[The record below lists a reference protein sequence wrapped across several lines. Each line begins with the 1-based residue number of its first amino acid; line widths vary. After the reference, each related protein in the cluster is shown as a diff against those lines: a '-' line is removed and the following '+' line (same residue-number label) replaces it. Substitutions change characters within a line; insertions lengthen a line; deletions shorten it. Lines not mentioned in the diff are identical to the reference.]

1 MKSPNKI
8 ILCVSIIIISMS
20 SLCIKAFAAE
30 EPYLQKYFKTAISLF
45 EDKKYEQAI
54 KVFEQIIEIEDE
66 RGEFH
71 FTPFV
76 EIYID
81 KAKARNVK
89 LIPKK
94 RRVAESKS
102 KKVLISEHVE
112 KQVEAKGEV
121 GDQAR
126 VDRVYEEFTDYY
138 DEKQKSPSIITTY
151 SAEDEEDDIEAYLDE
166 ARYKY
171 KGLKSKRKILTRKEK
186 VYDESGWTRLGPKP
200 AEGIKPKRKIIT
212 RKEEVYDES
221 GWTRLGPKPLVR
233 IERDSSRED
242 GEFGDLL
249 YEAIDSGVENL
260 DDDMLMFFDDQR
272 FKNIVGRIAT
282 YKLRKRTW

>member
-1 MKSPNKI
+1 
-8 ILCVSIIIISMS
+8 MS

-81 KAKARNVK
+81 KAKARNVT

-94 RRVAESKS
+94 RRVAE
-102 KKVLISEHVE
+102 
-112 KQVEAKGEV
+112 
-121 GDQAR
+121 
-126 VDRVYEEFTDYY
+126 
-138 DEKQKSPSIITTY
+138 QKSPSIITTY

>member
-1 MKSPNKI
+1 
-8 ILCVSIIIISMS
+8 V
-20 SLCIKAFAAE
+20 
-30 EPYLQKYFKTAISLF
+30 
-45 EDKKYEQAI
+45 
-54 KVFEQIIEIEDE
+54 
-66 RGEFH
+66 
-71 FTPFV
+71 
-76 EIYID
+76 
-81 KAKARNVK
+81 

-102 KKVLISEHVE
+102 KKVLTSEHVE
-112 KQVEAKGEV
+112 RQVEAKGEV
-121 GDQAR
+121 RDQAS
-126 VDRVYEEFTDYY
+126 VGRVYEELTDYY

-171 KGLKSKRKILTRKEK
+171 KG
-186 VYDESGWTRLGPKP
+186 
-200 AEGIKPKRKIIT
+200 IKPKTKIIT

-233 IERDSSRED
+233 IERDSSHED

-260 DDDMLMFFDDQR
+260 DDDMLMFYDDQR

>member
-1 MKSPNKI
+1 
-8 ILCVSIIIISMS
+8 MS
-20 SLCIKAFAAE
+20 SLCIKAFAE
-30 EPYLQKYFKTAISLF
+30 EDPYLQKYFRKAISLF

-54 KVFEQIIEIEDE
+54 EVFEQIIEIEDE
-66 RGEFH
+66 RGQFH

-81 KAKARNVK
+81 KSKAGNVM
-89 LIPKK
+89 LIPEK

-102 KKVLISEHVE
+102 KKVLTSEHVE
-112 KQVEAKGEV
+112 RQVEAKGEV
-121 GDQAR
+121 RDQAS
-126 VDRVYEEFTDYY
+126 VDRVYEELADYY

-151 SAEDEEDDIEAYLDE
+151 SAEDKEEDIEADLDE
-166 ARYKY
+166 ARHKY
-171 KGLKSKRKILTRKEK
+171 KSIKPKTKIFTRKEK
-186 VYDESGWTRLGPKP
+186 AYDESGWTRLRPKP
-200 AEGIKPKRKIIT
+200 SEGTKPKTKIFT
-212 RKEEVYDES
+212 RKEKAYDES
-221 GWTRLGPKPLVR
+221 GWTRLRPKPSVR
-233 IERDSSRED
+233 IEHDSSHED

-282 YKLRKRTW
+282 YKLRKRNW

>member
-1 MKSPNKI
+1 MKSLNKI
-8 ILCVSIIIISMS
+8 VLFISIIIISMS
-20 SLCIKAFAAE
+20 SLCIKAFAE
-30 EPYLQKYFKTAISLF
+30 EDSYLQKYFKTAISLF

-76 EIYID
+76 EIYLD
-81 KAKARNVK
+81 KSKARNVV

-102 KKVLISEHVE
+102 KKVLTSEHVE
-112 KQVEAKGEV
+112 RQVEAKGEV
-121 GDQAR
+121 RDQAS
-126 VDRVYEEFTDYY
+126 VDRVYEELADYY

-166 ARYKY
+166 ARHKY
-171 KGLKSKRKILTRKEK
+171 EGIKPKRKIITRKEE

-200 AEGIKPKRKIIT
+200 LEGIKPKRKIIT

-233 IERDSSRED
+233 IERDSSPKD

>member
-1 MKSPNKI
+1 
-8 ILCVSIIIISMS
+8 MS

-81 KAKARNVK
+81 KAKARNVT

-94 RRVAESKS
+94 RRVAE
-102 KKVLISEHVE
+102 
-112 KQVEAKGEV
+112 
-121 GDQAR
+121 
-126 VDRVYEEFTDYY
+126 
-138 DEKQKSPSIITTY
+138 QKSPSIITTY

-171 KGLKSKRKILTRKEK
+171 KG
-186 VYDESGWTRLGPKP
+186 
-200 AEGIKPKRKIIT
+200 IKPKTKIIT

>member
-171 KGLKSKRKILTRKEK
+171 KG
-186 VYDESGWTRLGPKP
+186 
-200 AEGIKPKRKIIT
+200 IKPKTKIIT